1 MKKTY
6 ITLSFV
12 LAGLA
17 SLSAQN
23 KNTLTADKLYNRYE
37 YTDAVEE
44 YLKLV
49 SSNKADNY
57 VYRQLADSY
66 YNVFNTVEAAK
77 WYAKATEEKQD
88 AELYYR
94 YAQMLKANGQYEASN
109 AQMEKFAA
117 LSPSDQRA
125 IAFKKEPNYIPRLND
140 LQKMFD
146 SKTIDINSDKS
157 DFGAVLTA
165 DNTLYFASAR
175 NTSRKNYGWTDEPF
189 LDLYKATRNSDGTFS
204 KPTAAEGAVN
214 SKFHDG
220 PAAVSADG
228 NTMYFTSETFRERI
242 FDKDKDKKVKFGNV
256 GLFKAT
262 KVDGKWGNIQPLP
275 FNNKDYNVGNP
286 SLSKDGKTLYFASN
300 MPGTLGGSDIWK
312 VAVTGDNTYGTPENL
327 GDKINSAGRENFPF
341 ITDDNKLYYSS
352 DAKQGFGALDVF
364 VVDLEKGTEA
374 KNLGKPINS
383 EKDDFAFTFNKEQ
396 NVGFYSSNRTGQ
408 DDIFMAIPV
417 CGVQLNTTV
426 KNAKTGEILS
436 SAAVAILDDRN
447 NVIETKYTT
456 AAGLVT
462 YGTECDKAYTLQVS
476 KDGFVSKTIPV
487 DKSKGG
493 ELPIVAELDP
503 IDVIVTETE
512 VILNDIFFEY
522 NKSNIT
528 KEGAFELDK
537 LVQVMKNN
545 ANMVIMVKSHT
556 DNRGTDSFNMNLS
569 DRRAKSTVQYIVSK
583 GIAKDRISGKGY
595 GESEPK
601 VQCEKCTDEEHAKN
615 RRSEFMIVK
624 K

>member
-12 LAGLA
+12 FAGLT
-17 SLSAQN
+17 LSAQN
-23 KNTLTADKLYNRYE
+23 KNTQTADKLYNRYE
-37 YTDAVEE
+37 YIDAAEE

-49 SSNKADNY
+49 SNNKADNY

-94 YAQMLKANGQYEASN
+94 YAQMLKANAQYEASN
-109 AQMEKFAA
+109 QQMEKFAA
-117 LSPSDQRA
+117 LAPSDQRA
-125 IAFKKEPNYIPRLND
+125 IAFKKEPNYIPRLTD
-140 LQKMFD
+140 QQKMFD
-146 SKTIDINSDKS
+146 FKTLDINSDKS
-157 DFGAVLTA
+157 DFGAVLTN

-175 NTSRKNYGWTDEPF
+175 NTSRKSYGWNDEPY
-189 LDLYKATRNSDGTFS
+189 LDLYKTTRNADGTFS
-204 KPTAAEGAVN
+204 KPTEAEGMN
-214 SKFHDG
+214 SKWHDG

-228 NTMYFTSETFRERI
+228 NTMYFSSETFRDKI
-242 FDKDKDKKVKFGNV
+242 FDKDKEKKVKFGNV

-262 KVDGKWGNIQPLP
+262 KTDGKWGNIQALP

-286 SLSKDGKTLYFASN
+286 SLSKDGKTLYFSSN

-312 VAVTGDNTYGTPENL
+312 VEITGDNTYGTPQNL
-327 GDKINSAGRENFPF
+327 GNTINTEGRENFPF
-341 ITDDNKLYYSS
+341 LSDDNKLYFSS
-352 DAKQGFGALDVF
+352 DARQGFGGLDVF
-364 VVDLEKGTEA
+364 VVDLEKGTEV
-374 KNLGKPINS
+374 KNVGKPVNS
-383 EKDDFAFTFNKEQ
+383 EKDDFAFTFHKDQ
-396 NVGFYSSNRTGQ
+396 NIGFFSSNRGGQ
-408 DDIFMAIPV
+408 DDIYAAIPV

-436 SAAVAILDDRN
+436 GAAVAILDDRN
-447 NVIETKYTT
+447 NVIETKTT
-456 AAGLVT
+456 ATDGKAT
-462 YGTECDKAYTLQVS
+462 YATECDKAYTLQVS
-476 KDGFVSKTIPV
+476 KDGFVSKTIAV
-487 DKSKGG
+487 EKSKGG
-493 ELPIVAELDP
+493 EMPIVAELDP

-512 VILNDIFFEY
+512 VILNDIFFEF

-545 ANMVIMVKSHT
+545 TNMVIMVKSHT
-556 DNRGTDSFNMNLS
+556 DNRGSDSFNMNLS
-569 DRRAKSTVQYIVSK
+569 DRRAKATVQYVISK
-583 GIAKDRISGKGY
+583 GIAKDRIEGKGY

-601 VQCEKCTDEEHAKN
+601 VQCDKCTTEEHAKN